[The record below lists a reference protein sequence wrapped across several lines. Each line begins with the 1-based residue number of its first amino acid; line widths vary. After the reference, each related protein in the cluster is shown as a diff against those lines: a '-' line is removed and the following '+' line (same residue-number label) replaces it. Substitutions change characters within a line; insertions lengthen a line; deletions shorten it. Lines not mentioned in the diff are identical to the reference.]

1 AFGVALPFRVVAPL
15 TVSVMWGPPSG
26 ICPDPCQAGMAV
38 CNDDCLS
45 TDCLSTSPLGRRV
58 RGPGSGAGCGI
69 GTSVAVA
76 LAQGGDL
83 IFEVGER
90 LEPSVDRGEPEVGH
104 LVQVPQRA
112 QDGQAH
118 LV

>member
-1 AFGVALPFRVVAPL
+1 MRRILSRFRLGWAALPFRVVAPL

-45 TDCLSTSPLGRRV
+45 TDCLSTDCLSTPPLRR
-58 RGPGSGAGCGI
+58 RIRDLGTGACGGI
-69 GTSVAVA
+69 GTSVAVP

-90 LEPSVDRGEPEVGH
+90 LEPSVDRGE
-104 LVQVPQRA
+104 
-112 QDGQAH
+112 
-118 LV
+118 